1 MAGAMTR
8 TVLIVEDN
16 ELNRKLLDDILQAE
30 GFSTVCLQS
39 GEEALP
45 AIRRNRPDLILM
57 DIRLPGM
64 SGLEATR
71 AIKGDPALR
80 GIPVVAVTACA
91 MADDEENIRA
101 AGCDGFIAKPF
112 SIESLLRA
120 LAAFTAR

>member
-1 MAGAMTR
+1 MTR

-16 ELNRKLLDDILQAE
+16 ELNLKLLDDILQAE
-30 GFSTVCLQS
+30 GYGTVCVRS

-45 AIRRNRPDLILM
+45 AMRRHPPDVVLM
-57 DIRLPGM
+57 DVRLPGM

-71 AIKGDPALR
+71 AIKGDAALK

-91 MADDEENIRA
+91 MTDDEAEAHA